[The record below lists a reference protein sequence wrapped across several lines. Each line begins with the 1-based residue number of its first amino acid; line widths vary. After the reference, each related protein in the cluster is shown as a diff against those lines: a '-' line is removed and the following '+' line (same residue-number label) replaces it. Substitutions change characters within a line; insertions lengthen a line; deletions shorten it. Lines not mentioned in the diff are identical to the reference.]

1 MKKAIF
7 SILLLFSLNAAAQQA
22 TGTNERML
30 SLGLVDVQTVDP
42 TIQVSLAFTRR
53 DNPTG
58 KVLYTDLQNA
68 YLHPQAALALK
79 KAQAALKRLRPDRS
93 LKVYDAA
100 RPMRVQAQLYAIVAG
115 TDKNIYVSNP
125 KSGGDQ
131 HNYGLAVD
139 VTLCNAETGDTLAM
153 GTRIGCFA
161 EETRVGMESVKAE
174 SGWLTQ
180 EIADNREL
188 LRRVMAIGGFKALRT
203 EWWHFNFRTRS
214 EAKANFRAIR

>member
-1 MKKAIF
+1 MKKTIL
-7 SILLLFSLNAAAQQA
+7 SILLCLSLCAAAQRPA
-22 TGTNERML
+22 GTNERMIA
-30 SLGLVDVQTVDP
+30 SGLVDIQAVDP
-42 TIQVSLAFTRR
+42 TIQVSLSLSRP
-53 DNPTG
+53 DNVTG

-68 YLHPQAALALK
+68 YLHPQAAIALK
-79 KAQAALKRLRPDRS
+79 KAQAALKRLRPDLS

-100 RPMRVQAQLYAIVAG
+100 RPIGVQAQLYAVVAG

-139 VTLCNAETGDTLAM
+139 VTLCHAETGDTLAM
-153 GTRIGCFA
+153 GTRIGSLV
-161 EETRVGMESVKAE
+161 EESRVGMESVKAE

-180 EIADNREL
+180 EIIDNREL
-188 LRRVMAIGGFKALRT
+188 LRRVMAVGGFKALRT

-214 EAKANFRAIR
+214 EAKANFKLIK